1 MHITPILYIDPVLNL
16 QLYLLEIILS
26 ICGKLDTT
34 VMNIFG
40 KVKIS
45 LIKNFLGLIYLYFY
59 VIFNIV

>member
-1 MHITPILYIDPVLNL
+1 MFDPVLNL
-16 QLYLLEIILS
+16 QLYLLETILS
-26 ICGKLDTT
+26 ICGKLITT
-34 VMNIFG
+34 MMNIFG

>member
-1 MHITPILYIDPVLNL
+1 MFEPVLNP

-26 ICGKLDTT
+26 ICGQLDTT

-40 KVKIS
+40 KVKIF
-45 LIKNFLGLIYLYFY
+45 LIKNFLGLIYVYFH